1 MGSFVFGILVAALVL
16 TSAACET
23 SSLWSVPPNAGIAA
37 TAPDITAPDI
47 TATERLSIAD
57 YPTIQAAL
65 DANPGRVLHVPS
77 GDHLISE
84 KIRIYHNESGLEG
97 PGRIV
102 QTQFDQPIIEIE
114 GAKRVLIRDLTLT
127 RPEQS
132 CETHNEGILAIK
144 SADLYCLRVKV
155 INNRTHSAAVALR
168 ECDGASIRD
177 CLIENYMRVSVDD
190 RTANPD
196 WGYAFNCTDGTGISV
211 VSSQRILI
219 DGCSIIERNFVPTRE
234 LQQKHRLG
242 EFVHRNPQKG
252 AIVSQQLWDAGYT
265 ENWQQG
271 SGIIITSPDVS
282 RQNRIVNNQI
292 TNAAQGID
300 LHCDQTIV
308 TGNIISNS
316 FIGMKAMHG
325 SRNILISGNQFSRNS
340 LWAVGLMPG
349 VSSETSNSD
358 GGSIISSNIISGFG
372 TGDAAWIWGTERAP
386 LRFDRGQKVDDPALS
401 NVIVSQNLIDDTAPA
416 TFAYSV
422 IIEAGPGSPT
432 NLFFSDNVFPA
443 GSQGISNVPLQP

>member
-1 MGSFVFGILVAALVL
+1 MVSFVSGILVAAVAL
-16 TSAACET
+16 AACGT
-23 SSLWSVPPNAGIAA
+23 CSAQANARTTT
-37 TAPDITAPDI
+37 TAPAIPASDRI
-47 TATERLSIAD
+47 SIAD

-65 DANPGRVLHVPS
+65 DANPGRVLYVPS
-77 GDHLISE
+77 GDHLITE
-84 KIRIYHNESGLEG
+84 KIRIYHSDSGLDG

-114 GAKRVLIRDLTLT
+114 RANRVLLRDLTLT
-127 RPEQS
+127 RSEQS
-132 CETHNEGILAIK
+132 FETRNEGILAIK
-144 SADLYCLRVKV
+144 SADLYCQRVKV
-155 INNRTHSAAVALR
+155 INNQTHSAAVALR

-190 RTANPD
+190 RTANSD

-211 VSSQRILI
+211 VSSQGVLI

-242 EFVHRNPQKG
+242 EFVQRNPQKG
-252 AIVSQQLWDAGYT
+252 SIVSQQLWDAGYT

-271 SGIIITSPDVS
+271 SGIIVTSPHVS
-282 RQNRIVNNQI
+282 RQIRIVNNHI

-300 LHCDQTIV
+300 LHCDQALV

-325 SRNILISGNQFSRNS
+325 SRNILICGNQFSRNS
-340 LWAVGLMPG
+340 LWAIGLMPG
-349 VSSETSNSD
+349 VSSDATNSD

-372 TGDAAWIWGTERAP
+372 TGDAAWIWGAERAP
-386 LRFDRGQKVDDPALS
+386 LRFDRGQKEDDPALS
-401 NVIVSQNLIDDTAPA
+401 NVIVSQNLIDDADAA

-422 IIEAGPGSPT
+422 IIDAGPGSPR
-432 NLFFSDNVFPA
+432 NLFFSGNVFPA
-443 GSQGISNVPLQP
+443 GSQGTSNIPLQP